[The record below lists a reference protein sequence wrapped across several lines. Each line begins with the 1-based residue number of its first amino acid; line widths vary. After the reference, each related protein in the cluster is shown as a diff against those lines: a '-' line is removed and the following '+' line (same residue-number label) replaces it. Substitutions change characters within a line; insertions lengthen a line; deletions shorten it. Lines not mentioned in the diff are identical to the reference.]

1 MMRMIIARV
10 EEMIWCQDIKSMKNF
25 NRKYQEL
32 VLEGNDLLKGV
43 GENVQK
49 TIEEN
54 PNLLDLLIMEDGFSG
69 LLGASDI

>member
-1 MMRMIIARV
+1 ML
-10 EEMIWCQDIKSMKNF
+10 EE
-25 NRKYQEL
+25 
-32 VLEGNDLLKGV
+32 NDPLRGV

-54 PNLLDLLIMEDGFSG
+54 PNLQLDLLIMGNGFSG